1 MKILL
6 DGHIVEAG
14 APEETQDITNKQNS
28 RRDSVHI
35 GCYKKDLGLLKTQ
48 SGNWRGSFRDP
59 RGNCSAAKEVWTQV
73 ISVNHHGTFFSTNLH
88 SCRGKEYI
96 SVHEDIRSSYQENS
110 PGWGSG
116 FLGIIHV
123 GKCSEFDAELWGSL
137 DGLVLLQQQ
146 GYNKIMIHSD
156 SLQVIKG
163 IYDSSLVDSNSALIR
178 RIHQILLKVD
188 HWRIKHVSR
197 EKNRVVDCLAKMLLN
212 KKDD

>member
-1 MKILL
+1 MTALAHFVVIPRRYLTCAQELFSCEGSLDTRKIRIHSFSKVQPRVLL
-6 DGHIVEAG
+6 
-14 APEETQDITNKQNS
+14 
-28 RRDSVHI
+28 R
-35 GCYKKDLGLLKTQ
+35 LLK
-48 SGNWRGSFRDP
+48 
-59 RGNCSAAKEVWTQV
+59 
-73 ISVNHHGTFFSTNLH
+73 

-110 PGWGSG
+110 P
-116 FLGIIHV
+116 
-123 GKCSEFDAELWGSL
+123 EFDAELWGSL

-188 HWRIKHVSR
+188 HWRTKHVSR

-212 KKDD
+212 KKDDL